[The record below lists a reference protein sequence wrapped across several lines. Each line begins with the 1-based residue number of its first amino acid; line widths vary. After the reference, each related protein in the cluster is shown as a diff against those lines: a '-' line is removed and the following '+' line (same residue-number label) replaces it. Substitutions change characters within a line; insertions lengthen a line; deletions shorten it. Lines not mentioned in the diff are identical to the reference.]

1 MGLLIAMT
9 DPYTL
14 LFYGWCLGVI
24 TMGAFALVLRFVG
37 GRRGR

>member
-14 LFYGWCLGVI
+14 LFWGWAAGFVTCG
-24 TMGAFALVLRFVG
+24 ALVAPALLKG

>member
-14 LFYGWCLGVI
+14 LFYGWCGGAI
-24 TMGAFALVLRFVG
+24 TMGLFAVVLRFI
-37 GRRGR
+37 GRRHGR

>member
-14 LFYGWCLGVI
+14 LFYGWVVGVLTVALPLAVI
-24 TMGAFALVLRFVG
+24 GAFRVSH
-37 GRRGR
+37 GR

>member
-24 TMGAFALVLRFVG
+24 TFGLPLAVVRLLRG
-37 GRRGR
+37 GHGR